1 MTHQIDS
8 FITTGMNGRSGSTQ
22 KAYRYSLERFNEYLE
37 GSGGLLDNLT
47 RLDVQSY
54 VSWMQTVKKK
64 AASSVL
70 REYAA
75 VAAFCHWSNQ
85 DTALKDI
92 RLPQAPKILNVAP
105 KSLGKNDRNRLLR
118 DVERTK
124 NLRNMAI
131 INLLIRTGLRVA
143 ELVSLNRNDVKM
155 GARRDSSYIT
165 IIGKGNKERK
175 IPLSAEARQYLK
187 EYLDARQDNCEALFA
202 TEKGSPKRLSVRAIQ
217 KLCSHYEINPHMLR
231 HTRAKSLVDAGVDL
245 STVAEILGHADI
257 NVTRRY
263 TKPTMDEMLKAMDK
277 TDF

>member
-1 MTHQIDS
+1 MNKIES
-8 FITTGMNGRSGSTQ
+8 FITTGMNGRSESTQ

-37 GSGGLLDNLT
+37 GSGGLIDNLT

-75 VAAFCHWSNQ
+75 IAAFCHWSNQ

-118 DVERTK
+118 DVLQDGS
-124 NLRNMAI
+124 LRNAAL
-131 INLLIRTGLRVA
+131 INLMVRTGLRVS
-143 ELVSLNRNDVKM
+143 ELVALDRNDVVIGSRK
-155 GARRDSSYIT
+155 DSSYLVAT
-165 IIGKGNKERK
+165 GKGNKERK

-187 EYLDARQDNCEALFA
+187 EYIDTRQDGCVALFV
-202 TEKGSPKRLSVRAIQ
+202 TEKGAPKRLSVRAIQ
-217 KLCSHYEINPHMLR
+217 KLCSYYEINPHMLR

-245 STVAEILGHADI
+245 STVAEILGHSDI